1 MKWRLNL
8 KIHEGIWG
16 RIESLIESSKQQK
29 TITVRSRILAKI
41 PPPQKKKGSCA
52 WQKNYRA
59 TFERKNSLLSPM
71 SKYNSEQ
78 NQNKVSWRYQ
88 TARWWWWWK
97 HCWNVA
103 QNLNFK
109 VDVNLLNQSNNFIED
124 LVLAVKNYT
133 KIHPCTKVI
142 KIMLKSVFS
151 LLEPSPSYN
160 NSARNLTFLLKRLEE
175 LKSFTK

>member
-1 MKWRLNL
+1 MK
-8 KIHEGIWG
+8 
-16 RIESLIESSKQQK
+16 
-29 TITVRSRILAKI
+29 KI
-41 PPPQKKKGSCA
+41 PPPPKKKRKLCMTKKLSCNF
-52 WQKNYRA
+52 W
-59 TFERKNSLLSPM
+59 EENSLLSPM

-88 TARWWWWWK
+88 TTRWWWWWWWK